1 MRTPLDRKGSGR
13 VGSIV
18 SHREKD
24 RGSKTARASSAAVSP
39 AVVSPESAAVEF
51 ARLMGETPFCYCFS
65 DGALWDALSRL
76 RVSVGLCPLRPL
88 APPEISPRKGAARR

>member
-39 AVVSPESAAVEF
+39 AVVSPESAAYRSRVAARYLRRCGPCVAMVLLAVSAAIAAVEV
-51 ARLMGETPFCYCFS
+51 AGK
-65 DGALWDALSRL
+65 
-76 RVSVGLCPLRPL
+76 
-88 APPEISPRKGAARR
+88 ISPREGAARSR